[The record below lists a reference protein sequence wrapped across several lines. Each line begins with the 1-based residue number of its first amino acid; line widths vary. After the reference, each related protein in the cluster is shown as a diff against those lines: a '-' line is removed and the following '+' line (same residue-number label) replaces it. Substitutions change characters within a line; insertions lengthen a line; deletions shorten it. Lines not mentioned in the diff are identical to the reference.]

1 MFKNLKMRLSL
12 TIVILSLTICC
23 ICMLYFTAKIG
34 MQGMMEDTAVET
46 MQRDLNA
53 QSALIREYI
62 DHQED
67 LLREFSIDPFV
78 KDYLNDLDN
87 PSKQKALQAYTEAY
101 YQQLDNWEGLYVAEW
116 NTHVIAHSNPEI
128 VGMYTREGDPMIALQ
143 NAMEQT
149 QGLYNAG
156 IIVSPASQKLTLSM
170 YCPVYDNGQIIGYVG
185 GGPFAD
191 NMDSILKKVKTAP
204 TTKYI
209 MINVAE
215 EMYIFH
221 EDETLIANQIQDEM
235 TLTVIEQIRA
245 NTASDSGEVYYTKD
259 GEEVIISYKYD
270 AEHKWAVLSKVS
282 EKDLFAE
289 VRVILTRLAVICIVS
304 SISIGALSWFT
315 IFINTRPLKYIT
327 QAILD
332 LKELKISKAEK
343 LNKYIGCKG
352 EIGQISTA
360 LDSLTDSLKGIIDT
374 LDDCSVSLS
383 GSAKDMSDSACTLIQ
398 CVEDNAIATE
408 IFAERA
414 SCMNETVI
422 TVNDGVRELSE
433 AVAKVEEYIQTGTEK
448 GNEVMSK
455 VMQIQE
461 IANQSPENANAYHA
475 SVEQMK
481 EIVRDMREC
490 SKVFEQ
496 ATLEI
501 RRLIDSIQSDSIN
514 GIVNTDDM
522 LAKVSRTRGAAE
534 EMSDIVVVNE
544 QNAAAIRAI
553 VDRFVK

>member
-1 MFKNLKMRLSL
+1 MFKNLRMRLSL

-34 MQGMMEDTAVET
+34 MQEMMEDTAVET

-53 QSALIREYI
+53 QSALIQEYI

-67 LLREFSIDPFV
+67 LLREFSIDPVV
-78 KDYLNDLDN
+78 KDYLKDLDN
-87 PSKQKALQAYTEAY
+87 PVKQKSLQAYTEAY
-101 YQQLDNWEGLYVAEW
+101 YHELDNWEGLYVAEW

-128 VGMYTREGDPMIALQ
+128 VGMYTREGDPMIELQ
-143 NAMEQT
+143 NAMEQE

-156 IIVSPASQKLTLSM
+156 IIVSPASHKLTLSM
-170 YCPVYDNGQIIGYVG
+170 YCPVFDNGKIIGYVG
-185 GGPFAD
+185 GGPFAE
-191 NMDSILKKVKTAP
+191 NMDHILKKVKTAP

-209 MINVAE
+209 MVNVAS
-215 EMYIFH
+215 EMFIFH
-221 EDETLIANQIQDEM
+221 EDETLIANQIKDEM
-235 TLTVIEQIRA
+235 TLTVIDHIRA
-245 NTASDSGEVYYTKD
+245 NSASDFGEVHYNKE

-270 AEHKWAVLSKVS
+270 MAHKWAVLSKVS
-282 EKDLFAE
+282 EKDLFAD
-289 VRVILTRLAVICIVS
+289 VREILSKLALICVAS
-304 SISIGALSWFT
+304 SVLIGLLSWFT
-315 IFINTRPLKYIT
+315 IFINTRPLKDVT
-327 QAILD
+327 KAIWD
-332 LKELKISKAEK
+332 LEELKIGKAEK
-343 LNKYIGCKG
+343 LDKYIGCKG

-360 LDSLTDSLKGIIDT
+360 LDSLTDSLKDIIDT
-374 LDDCSVSLS
+374 LDDCSVTLS

-414 SCMNETVI
+414 SCMNETI
-422 TVNDGVRELSE
+422 LTINDGVRELSE
-433 AVAKVEEYIQTGTEK
+433 AVEKVEEYIRTGTEK

-455 VMQIQE
+455 VMHIQE
-461 IANQSPENANAYHA
+461 IVEQSPEHANAYHA

-481 EIVRDMREC
+481 DIVRDMREC

-501 RRLIDSIQSDSIN
+501 RGLIDSIQSDSIN
-514 GIVNTDDM
+514 EIVSTDDM
-522 LAKVSRTRGAAE
+522 LAKVSRTREAAE

-553 VDRFVK
+553 VERFVK

>member
-23 ICMLYFTAKIG
+23 ICMLYFTAKTG
-34 MQGMMEDTAVET
+34 MQGMMEDSAVQT
-46 MQRDLNA
+46 MQRELNA
-53 QSALIREYI
+53 QSALIQEYVA
-62 DHQED
+62 HQED
-67 LLREFSIDPFV
+67 LLKEFSIDPIV
-78 KDYLNDLDN
+78 KEYLKDLDN
-87 PSKQKALQAYTEAY
+87 PAKQKELQAYTEIY

-116 NTHVIAHSNPEI
+116 DTHVIAHSNPEI

-143 NAMEQT
+143 NAMEQA

-170 YCPVYDNGQIIGYVG
+170 YCPVYDNGRIIGYVG

-191 NMDSILKKVKTAP
+191 NMNDILKKVKTAP

-245 NTASDSGEVYYTKD
+245 NSESDSGVVYYTKA
-259 GEEVIISYKYD
+259 GEEVIISYKVD

-304 SISIGALSWFT
+304 SVSIGALSWFT
-315 IFINTRPLKYIT
+315 IFINTRPLKDVT

-332 LKELKISKAEK
+332 LKDLKISKAEK
-343 LNKYIGCKG
+343 LNKFIGCKG

-360 LDSLTDSLKGIIDT
+360 LDSLTDSLKEITET
-374 LDDCSVSLS
+374 LDECSVSLS

-414 SCMNETVI
+414 SCMNETVM

-433 AVAKVEEYIQTGTEK
+433 AVAKVEEYIQAGTEK

-461 IANQSPENANAYHA
+461 IANQSPENANLYHA

-490 SKVFEQ
+490 SRVFEQ

-514 GIVNTDDM
+514 GIINTDDM
-522 LAKVSRTRGAAE
+522 LAKVSRTREAAE

>member
-23 ICMLYFTAKIG
+23 ICMLYFTAKTG
-34 MQGMMEDTAVET
+34 MQGMMEDSAVET

-53 QSALIREYI
+53 QSALIQEYV

-67 LLREFSIDPFV
+67 LLKEFSIDPIV
-78 KDYLNDLDN
+78 KEYLKDLDN
-87 PSKQKALQAYTEAY
+87 PAKQKELQAYTEIY

-116 NTHVIAHSNPEI
+116 DTHVIAHSNPEI

-143 NAMEQT
+143 NAMEQA

-170 YCPVYDNGQIIGYVG
+170 YCPVYDNGRIIGYVG

-191 NMDSILKKVKTAP
+191 NIDDILKKVKTAP

-245 NTASDSGEVYYTKD
+245 NSESDSGVVYYTKA
-259 GEEVIISYKYD
+259 GGEVIISYKVD

-282 EKDLFAE
+282 EKDLFAQ

-304 SISIGALSWFT
+304 SVSIGALSWFT
-315 IFINTRPLKYIT
+315 IFVNTRPLKDVT

-332 LKELKISKAEK
+332 LKDLKISKAEK
-343 LNKYIGCKG
+343 LNKFIGCKG

-360 LDSLTDSLKGIIDT
+360 LDSLTDSLKEITET
-374 LDDCSVSLS
+374 LDECSVSLS

-414 SCMNETVI
+414 SCMNETVM

-433 AVAKVEEYIQTGTEK
+433 AVAKVEGYIRTGTEK

-455 VMQIQE
+455 VMHIQE
-461 IANQSPENANAYHA
+461 IVEQSPEHANAYHV

-481 EIVRDMREC
+481 DIVRDMREC

-514 GIVNTDDM
+514 GIINTDDM
-522 LAKVSRTRGAAE
+522 LAKVSRTREAAE

>member
-23 ICMLYFTAKIG
+23 ICMLYFTAKTG
-34 MQGMMEDTAVET
+34 MQGMMEDSAVET

-53 QSALIREYI
+53 QSALIQEYV

-67 LLREFSIDPFV
+67 LLKEFSIDPIV
-78 KDYLNDLDN
+78 KDYLKDLDN
-87 PSKQKALQAYTEAY
+87 PAKQKELQAYTEIY

-116 NTHVIAHSNPEI
+116 DTHVIAHSNPEI

-143 NAMEQT
+143 NAMEQA

-170 YCPVYDNGQIIGYVG
+170 YCPVYDNGRIIGYVG

-191 NMDSILKKVKTAP
+191 NMDDILKKVKTAP

-245 NTASDSGEVYYTKD
+245 NSESDSGVVYYTKA
-259 GEEVIISYKYD
+259 GEEVIISYKVD

-304 SISIGALSWFT
+304 SVSIGALSWFT
-315 IFINTRPLKYIT
+315 IFINTRPLKDVT
-327 QAILD
+327 KAILD
-332 LKELKISKAEK
+332 LKDLKISKAEK
-343 LNKYIGCKG
+343 LNKFIGCKG

-360 LDSLTDSLKGIIDT
+360 LDSLTDSLKEITET
-374 LDDCSVSLS
+374 LDECSVSLS

-414 SCMNETVI
+414 SCMNETVM

-461 IANQSPENANAYHA
+461 IANQSPENANLYHA

-490 SKVFEQ
+490 SRVFEQ

-514 GIVNTDDM
+514 GIINTDDM
-522 LAKVSRTRGAAE
+522 LAKVSRTREAAE

-553 VDRFVK
+553 VERFVK